1 MSYITHARAS
11 LTPQGRL
18 KMVLLVINEKW
29 TQARVAERFQIAR
42 GTASKWWPGTR
53 LKVRQGL
60 RTAHPGRAAHRTA
73 RPSAPSDGSLL
84 CA

>member
-29 TQARVAERFQIAR
+29 TQARVAERFQ
-42 GTASKWWPGTR
+42 
-53 LKVRQGL
+53 V
-60 RTAHPGRAAHRTA
+60 
-73 RPSAPSDGSLL
+73 
-84 CA
+84 